1 MNYTPGGLKCPLG
14 GTPTHPS
21 SRRCG
26 SVDRLPLASLDA
38 ARKSEIMPHLTRL
51 TTALKL
57 PLLYV
62 THALDEA
69 ASPLSE
75 IAARGD
81 RPLIQEDGAVAH
93 GIAAFTETHCE
104 RW

>member
-1 MNYTPGGLKCPLG
+1 MSAWGCTNAPIVTSL
-14 GTPTHPS
+14 
-21 SRRCG
+21 G
-26 SVDRLPLASLDA
+26 SVDRLALASLDA

-81 RPLIQEDGAVAH
+81 RPLI
-93 GIAAFTETHCE
+93 
-104 RW
+104 